1 MLHYV
6 SSCPFSPFAVELRP
20 KHWEPVPDPSAAL
33 SLIFLKTSLF
43 WTTKRYFCLFLVSGR
58 ASFGLQVDMNR
69 FQAASILYTASV
81 EYLCHTVTHASRRW
95 HCDAKVLMLVAF
107 LGAPSWMNVIS
118 NKKKRRKKKEKPN
131 NDDTFDLFKPLVMP
145 K

>member
-118 NKKKRRKKKEKPN
+118 NKKREEKKRKTQQRRHI
-131 NDDTFDLFKPLVMP
+131 
-145 K
+145 